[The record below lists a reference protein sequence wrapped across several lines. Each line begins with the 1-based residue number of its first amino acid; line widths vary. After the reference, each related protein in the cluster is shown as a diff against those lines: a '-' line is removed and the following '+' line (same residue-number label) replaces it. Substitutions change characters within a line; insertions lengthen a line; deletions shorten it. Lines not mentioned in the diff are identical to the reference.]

1 MAARKTPILLR
12 PAPLSGEIMALYR
25 YTRKNVRG
33 RDVIDCGSE
42 GRWPVTADFDNIM
55 LDALMED
62 APDITAALDGAAKGM
77 ELDDDERDQIRKFR
91 EALIVVIERHNT
103 KGHGKR
109 GDD

>member
-25 YTRKNVRG
+25 YSRKTVRG
-33 RDVIDCGSE
+33 REVIDCGHD
-42 GRWPVTADFDNIM
+42 GRQPVTADFDNIM
-55 LDALMED
+55 LDALMTD

-91 EALIVVIERHNT
+91 EALVIIIERHNST
-103 KGHGKR
+103 GHGAR
-109 GDD
+109 